1 MNGPAER
8 VPANQRLL
16 AIFPDRY
23 RWSSPFVP
31 TAVLALALAGVLI
44 GDLAERFHAIVT
56 ATRATAPSPVAVDEG
71 AEASGHALPA
81 GGATHP
87 AEGLAD
93 LLPVPAVE
101 PAAGPPAASTSS
113 TSTGAGDRGLPR
125 DPLADVAAE
134 LARKAETLRKRE
146 HELALRETAALAV
159 EARASEQ
166 VARLEALKKELE
178 KLLQE
183 IRGRDEAEIAQL
195 VKTYEAMKAKSAA
208 QVFDQLPL
216 DLLLPIVRK
225 MREAKLAAILAAMEP
240 GKAKQLTAA
249 LARPADL
256 PKVP

>member
-1 MNGPAER
+1 MTDPAER
-8 VPANQRLL
+8 VPANRRLL
-16 AIFPDRY
+16 AIVPDRAW
-23 RWSSPFVP
+23 WSSPFVP
-31 TAVLALALAGVLI
+31 TAVLALGLAGVLAA
-44 GDLAERFHAIVT
+44 DLAERVPAT
-56 ATRATAPSPVAVDEG
+56 LATRGGTPSPVAVDEG
-71 AEASGHALPA
+71 ATASGAALPVNGAPNPA
-81 GGATHP
+81 GALG
-87 AEGLAD
+87 D

-101 PAAGPPAASTSS
+101 PAAGPTAPAGAA
-113 TSTGAGDRGLPR
+113 TSTGAGDRGAPR

-134 LARKAETLRKRE
+134 LARKAETLRQRE

-159 EARASEQ
+159 EARATEQ

-240 GKAKQLTAA
+240 GRAKQLTAA

-256 PKVP
+256 PRVP